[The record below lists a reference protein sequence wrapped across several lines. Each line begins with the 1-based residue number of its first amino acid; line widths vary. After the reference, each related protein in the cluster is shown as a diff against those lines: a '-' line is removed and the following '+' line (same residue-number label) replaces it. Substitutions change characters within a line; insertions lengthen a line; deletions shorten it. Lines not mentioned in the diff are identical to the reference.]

1 MLAFLQA
8 GILFDRGEAAVFVTY
23 RIGLMLGA

>member
-8 GILFDRGEAAVFVTY
+8 GFLFALGYAAVFVTY
-23 RIGLMLGA
+23 RIGLILGA